1 MDTKQMRI
9 TDEELATIKSLFAEN
24 EAALKVMRKVFLP
37 EIDYNAPLGQIVD
50 MWMPVE
56 IDEVSPEQALV
67 NIKARKSLIVHV
79 ESCLMQLRN
88 LAGSKVDSVEKT
100 KEKLMKNSNK

>member
-1 MDTKQMRI
+1 METKQMRI
-9 TDEELATIKSLFAEN
+9 TDAELATIKSLFAGN
-24 EAALKVMRKVFLP
+24 EEGLKIMRKIFLP
-37 EIDYNAPLGQIVD
+37 EIDYSAPLGQVVD
-50 MWMPVE
+50 MWIPVE

-67 NIKARKSLIVHV
+67 NIKARKTLIVHV

-88 LAGSKVDSVEKT
+88 LAGSKDDSVEKT